1 MTIYD
6 GNAILHLVNKNKNKR
21 RGLKWYLQN
30 TILHIGIGERRCIM
44 MTKNISRS
52 LLSVIIIAMIMSKT
66 LSTFAANVE
75 QEDTEYCDM
84 VVLDSTLEDVLS
96 TADTVQYHLQDSSL
110 CDPYITTST
119 LVEEVVYDGVTYRT
133 YENTLIALST
143 LPGSYSAS
151 GQKYGI
157 VAANTVS
164 ITWSSTNFQT
174 VENLKVKFNS
184 MSAKCTEISGVSTR
198 VTKMEYSASLQ
209 PPYGSYDYLA
219 TNSVNYPT
227 PGVAY
232 GKTLNSGY
240 YNFGSQTLVAMIKV
254 YYANGDISE
263 YSGSPSIMH

>member
-1 MTIYD
+1 
-6 GNAILHLVNKNKNKR
+6 
-21 RGLKWYLQN
+21 
-30 TILHIGIGERRCIM
+30 

-151 GQKYGI
+151 
-157 VAANTVS
+157 
-164 ITWSSTNFQT
+164 
-174 VENLKVKFNS
+174 
-184 MSAKCTEISGVSTR
+184 
-198 VTKMEYSASLQ
+198 
-209 PPYGSYDYLA
+209 
-219 TNSVNYPT
+219 
-227 PGVAY
+227 
-232 GKTLNSGY
+232 
-240 YNFGSQTLVAMIKV
+240 
-254 YYANGDISE
+254 
-263 YSGSPSIMH
+263 

>member
-1 MTIYD
+1 
-6 GNAILHLVNKNKNKR
+6 
-21 RGLKWYLQN
+21 
-30 TILHIGIGERRCIM
+30 M
-44 MTKNISRS
+44 MTKNLSRS
-52 LLSVIIIAMIMSKT
+52 LLSVFIT
-66 LSTFAANVE
+66 ANVE

-143 LPGSYSAS
+143 SYSAS

-174 VENLKVKFNS
+174 MENLKVKFNS

>member
-30 TILHIGIGERRCIM
+30 AILHIGIGERRCIM

-174 VENLKVKFNS
+174 VENLLKYL
-184 MSAKCTEISGVSTR
+184 
-198 VTKMEYSASLQ
+198 EYR
-209 PPYGSYDYLA
+209 
-219 TNSVNYPT
+219 
-227 PGVAY
+227 
-232 GKTLNSGY
+232 
-240 YNFGSQTLVAMIKV
+240 LV
-254 YYANGDISE
+254 
-263 YSGSPSIMH
+263 

>member
-1 MTIYD
+1 MVFAKCHIAYC
-6 GNAILHLVNKNKNKR
+6 
-21 RGLKWYLQN
+21 
-30 TILHIGIGERRCIM
+30 ILHIGIGERRCIM

-52 LLSVIIIAMIMSKT
+52 LLSVIIIAMMMSKT

-84 VVLDSTLEDVLS
+84 VVLDSTLED
-96 TADTVQYHLQDSSL
+96 
-110 CDPYITTST
+110 
-119 LVEEVVYDGVTYRT
+119 EVVYDGVTYRT

-174 VENLKVKFNS
+174 MENLKVKFNS